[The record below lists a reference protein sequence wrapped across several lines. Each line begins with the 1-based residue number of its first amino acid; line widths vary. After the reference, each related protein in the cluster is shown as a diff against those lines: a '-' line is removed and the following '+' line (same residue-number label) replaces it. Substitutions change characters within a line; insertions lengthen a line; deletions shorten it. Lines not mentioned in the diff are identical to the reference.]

1 MAVSY
6 VSNVN
11 PNLVVCDPQDR
22 IMTFKIPDS
31 LNSTPAHI
39 ILFALAVSSIA
50 LFHPAHADSQETT
63 ILPLQ
68 SFSNFTCTAG
78 IGNVLLTGHF
88 TNGDTPFKVVFLKMM
103 VLDKNWHILSTG
115 YGNIS
120 DVKPHETK
128 SFTAVAR
135 FSGNYSS
142 CTIQVDNA
150 IPK

>member
-1 MAVSY
+1 MFQMPIRVWGY
-6 VSNVN
+6 VI
-11 PNLVVCDPQDR
+11 LQDH
-22 IMTFKIPDS
+22 IMPYKILNS
-31 LNSTPAHI
+31 LNSTPAYI
-39 ILFALAVSSIA
+39 IFFAIAASCIVS
-50 LFHPAHADSQETT
+50 FYPAHANSQETT

-68 SFSNFTCTAG
+68 NFSNFTCTAG
-78 IGNVLLTGHF
+78 IGNVVLTGHF

-103 VLDKNWHILSTG
+103 VLDSNWHILSTG

-128 SFTAVAR
+128 AFTAVAR
-135 FSGNYSS
+135 FSGDFSS

>member
-1 MAVSY
+1 M
-6 VSNVN
+6 
-11 PNLVVCDPQDR
+11 
-22 IMTFKIPDS
+22 IFKILDS
-31 LNSTPAHI
+31 FNSTSAHI
-39 ILFALAVSSIA
+39 IFFVIA
-50 LFHPAHADSQETT
+50 LSCIALLHPAHADSQETT
-63 ILPLQ
+63 VLPLQ

-88 TNGDTPFKVVFLKMM
+88 TNGDTPFKVVFLKML
-103 VLDKNWHILSTG
+103 VLDSNWHILSTG
-115 YGNIS
+115 YGDIS

>member
-1 MAVSY
+1 
-6 VSNVN
+6 
-11 PNLVVCDPQDR
+11 
-22 IMTFKIPDS
+22 MTYKILDS
-31 LNSTPAHI
+31 LNSTPVHI
-39 ILFALAVSSIA
+39 IFFAIAVSCIA
-50 LFHPAHADSQETT
+50 LLHPVHADSQETT

-68 SFSNFTCTAG
+68 SFSNFTCTSG
-78 IGNVLLTGHF
+78 IGNVLLTGYF
-88 TNGDTPFKVVFLKMM
+88 TNENTPFKVVFLKLL

-120 DVKPHETK
+120 DVKAHETK

>member
-1 MAVSY
+1 MEVSY

-11 PNLVVCDPQDR
+11 PNLVVCDSQDR
-22 IMTFKIPDS
+22 IMIYKISDS
-31 LNSTPAHI
+31 LNSTPLYI
-39 ILFALAVSSIA
+39 IFFAIIVSCIT
-50 LFHPAHADSQETT
+50 LLHPVHADSQET

-68 SFSNFTCTAG
+68 SFSNFTCTSG

-88 TNGDTPFKVVFLKMM
+88 TNENTPFKVVFLKLL

-135 FSGNYSS
+135 YSGNYSS

>member
-1 MAVSY
+1 M
-6 VSNVN
+6 
-11 PNLVVCDPQDR
+11 
-22 IMTFKIPDS
+22 MHKILDS
-31 LNSTPAHI
+31 LNSTPAYVIFFAILASCI
-39 ILFALAVSSIA
+39 IS
-50 LFHPAHADSQETT
+50 FHPVHADSQETT
-63 ILPLQ
+63 VLPLQ

-88 TNGDTPFKVVFLKMM
+88 TNGDTPFKVVFLKML
-103 VLDKNWHILSTG
+103 VLDSNWHILSTG

-128 SFTAVAR
+128 AFTAVAR
-135 FSGNYSS
+135 FSGNFSS

>member
-1 MAVSY
+1 MVLSY

-22 IMTFKIPDS
+22 IMIYKLQDY

-39 ILFALAVSSIA
+39 TFFAIA
-50 LFHPAHADSQETT
+50 LSCIALLHPAHADSQETMV
-63 ILPLQ
+63 PLQ

-88 TNGDTPFKVVFLKMM
+88 TNGDTPFKVVFLKML
-103 VLDKNWHILSTG
+103 VLDSNWHILSTG